1 MGDLVSRAAS
11 ESRPCFTDGALDAG
25 PYRPRVEDRQTPH
38 TRVEI
43 DVIET
48 GTSRF
53 VVDGRECGVAAG
65 DTLFVPA
72 HAAHRFAGFS
82 DDFSTRVCFHDPKAA
97 SAHATPDAARGAFR
111 SIA

>member
-1 MGDLVSRAAS
+1 M
-11 ESRPCFTDGALDAG
+11 
-25 PYRPRVEDRQTPH
+25 
-38 TRVEI
+38 
-43 DVIET
+43 IET

-53 VVDGRECGVAAG
+53 VADGRECAVAAG

-72 HAAHRFAGFS
+72 TPRIASSASA
-82 DDFSTRVCFHDPKAA
+82 DFSTRVCFHDPKAA

>member
-11 ESRPCFTDGALDAG
+11 ESRPCFAGGAPDAG
-25 PYRPRVEDRQTPH
+25 PYRPRVEDRQTPL

-43 DVIET
+43 DVIKT

-53 VVDGRECGVAAG
+53 V
-65 DTLFVPA
+65 
-72 HAAHRFAGFS
+72 GFS
-82 DDFSTRVCFHDPKAA
+82 ADFSTRVCFHDPKAA

>member
-11 ESRPCFTDGALDAG
+11 ESRPCFTDGALDVG

-43 DVIET
+43 DVIKT

-53 VVDGRECGVAAG
+53 VADGRECAVAGG

-72 HAAHRFAGFS
+72 HAAHRFVGF
-82 DDFSTRVCFHDPKAA
+82 RRLLDPGVLPRPEGGERAR
-97 SAHATPDAARGAFR
+97 DA
-111 SIA
+111 